1 MPEIVGPPG
10 QLLRPVE
17 PLLFLAIRA
26 AVVYILLI
34 GLLRLTGKREIGQ
47 MTPFDLVLVLLV
59 ANAVQNAMVGSDD
72 SLTAGLI
79 SACVLFGL
87 NYAFGRLQA
96 KNHFFRR
103 MLVGNPV
110 ILIHEGR
117 LVTDHLRRENVTEDD
132 LLEQMREHGIAHLG
146 DVAEAILEP
155 DGNFSFISMTAEGV
169 HPRKKRAGQFGARPG
184 GTDRST
190 K

>member
-132 LLEQMREHGIAHLG
+132 LLEQMREHGIAHLD
-146 DVAEAILEP
+146 DVAEAILET
-155 DGNFSFISMTAEGV
+155 DGSVSFITREAESL
-169 HPRKKRAGQFGARPG
+169 HLRRRK
-184 GTDRST
+184 RSAAPEPPAAAA
-190 K
+190 KS